1 MVYTKEHL
9 RALPVKALPFSDYRQ
24 ESNLLTISIPMF
36 HSAHGRIGGF
46 DKDENFDINIFRDIY
61 VKGLAWTTYSILSN
75 TDLGDHGVNFVFHIE
90 DKVYDACKSLLEQY
104 GIPEDWIT
112 VTSFP
117 DSDND
122 IKHPRH
128 GKKHYCFADPDI
140 DTEVTA
146 LWDADALVYRPPGV
160 EKFAWYDKVE
170 KMKDSVITSYF
181 SDWNGG
187 DKSFADWIR
196 LAADLPELP
205 EEATHD
211 HELTKSRIESYQKV
225 GLPVSHK
232 QNRYGSMILFV
243 PRDSEL
249 RSFLA
254 ENHEKS
260 YADEALVSMWMN
272 AVGAP
277 FHEFKDIF
285 LPIVKDD
292 VEFASWHSACIA
304 HPQGVDKE
312 VPKYIG
318 RLTAGIDGTD
328 RKFTVASRS
337 DGVTQHVICLAHN
350 PAHKDFSHCAFAQ
363 KARKLCE
370 MGMYVGNEVYFYGNE
385 LSEVDCTEKVSVTT
399 EADLME
405 NNPNYRD
412 QSNGYDWHPDHYIYK
427 LFDLRCEHE
436 LRKRV
441 KPGDIICYTFG
452 PGQGRLY
459 HSVKDLQAVHMES
472 GIGYYNPYMKYKVF
486 ESPSLMNFN
495 YGIYEQRYQSVRHIE
510 DEEEKQKIDWNTHVH
525 HSWMQ
530 WQDTVIPNSFDLSD
544 FDFRV
549 EKEDYLFFMGRIM
562 PGKGVEEAMRIAD
575 ATGRK
580 LVIAGQGDFEA
591 RMGFKPWDCVELL
604 GVIGVE
610 ERREILSKAYA
621 LLCLSKY
628 PEPFG
633 GVFAEAMLSGTIP
646 IGTRMGA
653 FQDYFDHG
661 VNGILIGLN
670 VFEQGIYAVEEVV
683 PKIDPY
689 AVRAKG
695 LRFINEVV
703 SRQYDEYF
711 TSVSRMWENGGSP
724 FWLMNPDRHDLDWTH
739 QHAPIDWSEF
749 NLDEKVLMT
758 PVDVAGDLEVE
769 TTNEVAA

>member
-9 RALPVKALPFSDYRQ
+9 QALPIKELPFGDFRRDS
-24 ESNLLTISIPMF
+24 ELLTISIPMF
-36 HSAHGRIGGF
+36 HSSHGRIGGF
-46 DKDENFDINIFRDIY
+46 DKDENFDMNIFRNIY
-61 VKGLAWTTYSILSN
+61 VKGLAWTAYSLLSN
-75 TDLGDHGVNFVFHIE
+75 TDFGDSCVRIVFHIE
-90 DKVYDACKSLLEQY
+90 DKVYDACESLLSQY
-104 GIPEDWIT
+104 GVPSDWVT
-112 VTSFP
+112 VTSFE
-117 DSDND
+117 DSDNE

-128 GKKHYCFADPDI
+128 GKKHYCFADPEI
-140 DTEVTA
+140 DTEVIA

-160 EKFAWYDKVE
+160 EKFAWYDIVA
-170 KMKDSVITSYF
+170 KMKDSIITSFF
-181 SDWNGG
+181 SEWNGG

-196 LAADLPELP
+196 LASDLPELP
-205 EEATHD
+205 ESATHE
-211 HELTKSRIESYQKV
+211 HELTKSRIECYQKV

-232 QNRYGSMILFV
+232 QCRYGSMILFV

-249 RSFLA
+249 RSFLV

-285 LPIVKDD
+285 VPIVKDD
-292 VEFASWHSACIA
+292 VEFASWHSACVA
-304 HPQGVDKE
+304 HPQGVAEE
-312 VPKYIG
+312 VPKYIS
-318 RLTAGIDGTD
+318 RLTAGIDGAD
-328 RKFTVASRS
+328 RKFSVASRS
-337 DGVTQHVICLAHN
+337 DGVTQHVVCLAHN

-385 LSEVDCTEKVSVTT
+385 LSDVDCTEKVSVTT
-399 EADLME
+399 EADLIE
-405 NNPNYRD
+405 QNPNYRD
-412 QSNGYDWHPDHYIYK
+412 QSNGYQWHPDQYLYK

-452 PGQGRLY
+452 PGQRRLY
-459 HSVKDLQAVHMES
+459 ENLQDLSVIHMES
-472 GIGYYNPYMKYKVF
+472 GIGYYNPYMRYKVF

-495 YGIYEQRYQSVRHIE
+495 YGIYENRYQSVRHIT
-510 DEEEKQKIDWNTHVH
+510 DEEEKKKIDWNTHVH

-530 WQDTVIPNSFDLSD
+530 WQDTVIPNSFDLDD

-549 EKEDYLFFMGRIM
+549 EKEDYLFYMGRIM

-580 LVIAGQGDFEA
+580 LLIAGQGDFEA

-610 ERREILSKAYA
+610 ERRELLSKAYA

-633 GVFAEAMLSGTIP
+633 GVFAEAMLSGTVP

-653 FQDYFDHG
+653 FLDYFDHG
-661 VNGILIGLN
+661 VNGILVGLN
-670 VFEQGIYAVEEVV
+670 VLEQAIYAIEEVV
-683 PKIDPY
+683 PQIDPF

-695 LRFINEVV
+695 LRFINQVV
-703 SRQYDEYF
+703 ARQYDEYF
-711 TSVSRMWENGGSP
+711 TSVKRMWENGGSP
-724 FWLMNPDRHDLDWTH
+724 YWLMNENRDDLDWTH
-739 QHAPIDWSEF
+739 QHGKIDWAIYGLNET
-749 NLDEKVLMT
+749 ELMT
-758 PVDVAGDLEVE
+758 PVDVDVVDLAAGG
-769 TTNEVAA
+769 A

>member
-9 RALPVKALPFSDYRQ
+9 QALPIKELPFGDFSRDS
-24 ESNLLTISIPMF
+24 ELLTISIPMF

-46 DKDENFDINIFRDIY
+46 DKDENFDMNIFRNIY
-61 VKGLAWTTYSILSN
+61 VKGLAWTAYSLLSN
-75 TDLGDHGVNFVFHIE
+75 TDFGDRGVKIVFHIE
-90 DKVYDACKSLLEQY
+90 DKVYEACESLLAQY
-104 GIPEDWIT
+104 GVPADWVK
-112 VTSFP
+112 VTSFA
-117 DSDND
+117 DSENE

-128 GKKHYCFADPDI
+128 GKKHYCFADPEL
-140 DTEVTA
+140 DTEVIA
-146 LWDADALVYRPPGV
+146 LWDANALVYRPQGV

-170 KMKDSVITSYF
+170 KMKDSVITSFF
-181 SDWNGG
+181 SEWNGG

-196 LAADLPELP
+196 LAADLPELSA
-205 EEATHD
+205 EVNHE
-211 HELTKSRIESYQKV
+211 HELTKSRIECYQKV

-232 QNRYGSMILFV
+232 QCRYGSMILFV
-243 PRDSEL
+243 PRSSEL

-304 HPQGVDKE
+304 HPQGVAEE
-312 VPKYIG
+312 VPKYIK
-318 RLTAGIDGTD
+318 RLTAGIDGSA
-328 RKFTVASRS
+328 RKFTVGSRS

-385 LSEVDCTEKVSVTT
+385 LSDVDCTEKVSVTT
-399 EADLME
+399 EADLIE
-405 NNPNYRD
+405 QNPEYRD
-412 QSNGYDWHPDHYIYK
+412 QSNGYQWHPDQYIYK

-452 PGQGRLY
+452 PGQRRLY
-459 HSVKDLQAVHMES
+459 ENLQDLRVIHMES

-495 YGIYEQRYQSVRHIE
+495 YGIYEQRYQSVRHIT
-510 DEEEKQKIDWNTHVH
+510 DEEEKKKIDWNTHVH

-530 WQDTVIPNSFDLSD
+530 WQDTVIPNSFDLDD

-549 EKEDYLFFMGRIM
+549 EKEDYLFYMGRIM

-580 LVIAGQGDFEA
+580 LLIAGQGDFEV

-604 GVIGVE
+604 GVIGIE
-610 ERREILSKAYA
+610 ERRELLSKAYA

-633 GVFAEAMLSGTIP
+633 GVFAEAMLSGTVP
-646 IGTRMGA
+646 VATRMGA
-653 FQDYFDHG
+653 FMDYIDHG
-661 VNGILIGLN
+661 VNGILLGGLI
-670 VFEQGIYAVEEVV
+670 FEQGIYAVEEVV
-683 PKIDPY
+683 PKLDSY
-689 AVRAKG
+689 DVRAKG
-695 LRFINEVV
+695 LRFINQVV
-703 SRQYDEYF
+703 ARQYDEYF
-711 TSVSRMWENGGSP
+711 TTASRMWENGGSP
-724 FWLMNPDRHDLDWTH
+724 YWLMNENRDDLDWTY
-739 QHAPIDWSEF
+739 QHAVIDWSEF
-749 NLDEKVLMT
+749 NLDESVLMT
-758 PVDVAGDLEVE
+758 PVDGK
-769 TTNEVAA
+769 

>member
-1 MVYTKEHL
+1 MIYTKEHL
-9 RALPVKALPFSDYRQ
+9 QALPVRELPFSDFRRDS
-24 ESNLLTISIPMF
+24 ELLTISIPMF

-46 DKDENFDINIFRDIY
+46 DKEQNFDINIFRNIY
-61 VKGLAWTTYSILSN
+61 VKGLAWTAWSILSN
-75 TDLGDHGVNFVFHIE
+75 TDFGDYGVRVVFHIE
-90 DKVYDACKSLLEQY
+90 DKVYDACKGLLDQF
-104 GIPEDWIT
+104 GVPDDWIT

-117 DSDND
+117 ESDNE

-140 DTEVTA
+140 GTEVIA
-146 LWDADALVYRPPGV
+146 LWDADALVYRPQGV
-160 EKFAWYDKVE
+160 DKFAWYDVVVKQ
-170 KMKDSVITSYF
+170 KGAIITSFF
-181 SDWNGG
+181 SEWNGG

-196 LAADLPELP
+196 LASDLPELP
-205 EEATHD
+205 EEVTHEHD
-211 HELTKSRIESYQKV
+211 LVKSRIECYRKV
-225 GLPVSHK
+225 GLPVSHEQK
-232 QNRYGSMILFV
+232 RYGSMILFV

-249 RSFLA
+249 RTFLA

-292 VEFASWHSACIA
+292 AEFANWHAACVA
-304 HPQGVDKE
+304 HPQGVAEE

-318 RLTAGIDGTD
+318 RLVEGIDGSD
-328 RKFTVASRS
+328 RKFCVGSRA
-337 DGVTQHVICLAHN
+337 DGVTEHVICLAHN

-370 MGMYVGNEVYFYGNE
+370 MGMYVGNDVYFYGNE
-385 LSEVDCTEKVSVTT
+385 LSDVDCTEKVSVTT
-399 EADLME
+399 EADLIE
-405 NNPNYRD
+405 QFGDYRD
-412 QSNGYDWHPDHYIYK
+412 QSEGYKWHPDQYIYK
-427 LFDLRCEHE
+427 LFDMKCEHE
-436 LRKRV
+436 LRKRF

-452 PGQGRLY
+452 PGQRRLY
-459 HSVKDLQAVHMES
+459 ENLCDLKGIHMES

-495 YGIYEQRYQSVRHIE
+495 YGIYEQKYQGVRHITDE
-510 DEEEKQKIDWNTHVH
+510 DEKKGIDWNTHVH

-530 WQDTVIPNSFDLSD
+530 WQDTVIPNSFDLGD

-549 EKEDYLFFMGRIM
+549 NKEDYLFYMGRIM

-580 LVIAGQGDFEA
+580 LLVAGNGDFEG
-591 RMGFKPWDCVELL
+591 RMGFAPWDCVELL
-604 GVIGVE
+604 GVVGVE
-610 ERREILSKAYA
+610 ERRELLSKAHA

-633 GVFAEAMLSGTIP
+633 GAFAEAMLSGTVP
-646 IGTRMGA
+646 VGTRMGA
-653 FQDYFDHG
+653 FMDYIDHG
-661 VNGILIGLN
+661 VNGILCGLN
-670 VFEQGIYAVEEVV
+670 ILEQGIYAVEELV

-695 LRFINEVV
+695 LRFINQVV
-703 SRQYDEYF
+703 ARQYDEYF

-724 FWLMNPDRHDLDWTH
+724 YWLMNENRGDLDWTH
-739 QHAPIDWSEF
+739 QHAPIDWGLYD
-749 NLDEKVLMT
+749 LDEKELMT
-758 PVDVAGDLEVE
+758 PVDDGQE
-769 TTNEVAA
+769 TESNVD